1 MKRFLL
7 RILAF
12 SSILLS
18 FYAIVWGYYIWQMH
32 TFSFVLPQEKHILV
46 IGDSQ
51 TQAAVDDV
59 LLPQIKNISQSH
71 DNYFTQYRRLQ
82 LYVDANQQIDTVFIA
97 LTPHTV
103 AVWTDCFLG
112 DFGYIDYAVKYY
124 LPFFS
129 LSEWAQFLRH
139 DCADVV
145 SSLFTPI
152 KFYLAVDSSYIEQMG
167 RFSVVSESHLQQDVA
182 SGALRLRRHE
192 ESVETNNR
200 VTLTSLHHIADLC
213 SERGIKLIGLNTP
226 VYHADEYLDTA
237 NFRKV
242 LTNHFPDIELWDYM
256 RADIPDSFRRDVNH
270 LNRAGANWMTEV
282 LGKRM
287 SLNSKN

>member
-12 SSILLS
+12 ASMLLS
-18 FYAIVWGYYIWQMH
+18 FYGIVLGYYIWQMH
-32 TFSFVLPQEKHILV
+32 TFSFVVPHGKHILV

-51 TQAAVDDV
+51 TQAAVDDEM
-59 LLPQIKNISQSH
+59 LPQIKNISQSH

-82 LYVDANQQIDTVFIA
+82 LYLDANPQIDTVLIA

-103 AVWTDCFLG
+103 AVWTDYFFG

-124 LPFFS
+124 MPFFS
-129 LSEWAQFLRH
+129 LAEWWQFFHH
-139 DCADVV
+139 DCTDVV
-145 SSLFTPI
+145 SSLFTPV
-152 KFYLAVDSSYIEQMG
+152 KFYLCADSSYIEQMG

-192 ESVETNNR
+192 EFVGPRNNK
-200 VTLTSLHHIADLC
+200 VTLASLRHIADLC
-213 SERGIKLIGLNTP
+213 SERGIKLIGINTP

-242 LTNHFPDIELWDYM
+242 LTTDFPDIELWDYM
-256 RADIPDSFRRDVNH
+256 RADIPDSLRRDVNH
-270 LNRAGANWMTEV
+270 LNRAGANWMAEE
-282 LGKRM
+282 LKKRI
-287 SLNSKN
+287 KQVE